1 MEIERALET
10 QRVKL
15 LRLLTGW
22 FAVVVLLSVGPFAAP
37 RWARVF
43 LDDLL
48 VRAEFAAQCLV
59 RVSAGLQADARWAV
73 VAEVPSLSE
82 SDSVD
87 GVPSTAVLIRRM
99 KALRRLLQDLP
110 RYGRRMLRPLDAHE
124 SAATFG
130 NSLMNLDRTHRV
142 SPQWIAPGVERP
154 PDKCVC
160 SLSTD
165 SIFGHPRTCSEGPV
179 GMSTQNW
186 TIGTSPI
193 MTNLAPD
200 NS

>member
-1 MEIERALET
+1 VEIERALET

-59 RVSAGLQADARWAV
+59 RVSAGLQADACW
-73 VAEVPSLSE
+73 
-82 SDSVD
+82 
-87 GVPSTAVLIRRM
+87 AVLIRRM